1 MPRRQYGFA
10 DFTLDLEDGFLRRGV
25 EEVKLRPKAFE
36 LLAYLVEH
44 HGRVVTKTAMIEAV
58 WPDVAITDN
67 SLVQCLLEIRRALA
81 DDSHR
86 LIRTVARRGYVF
98 AGPVTTPAVKFPLQP
113 AGTPS
118 ERGPLPPPSR
128 RPRKPQNRKII
139 TGAFV
144 LLAIAAGGLLL
155 VRLTRRV
162 NHELNYTQITNFT
175 DSAVVPAL
183 SPDGRMVAFYRSD
196 EWFGTT
202 DQIYVKLLPNG
213 EEVQLTHD
221 PRYKYGVA
229 FSPDGSRIA
238 YTAVIESG
246 PWKWKTFTVSP
257 LGGEPSLL
265 LSNAAGLTWLDER
278 QLLFSEVKTGDHM
291 GIVTATENRS
301 EYRQVYFPQHQRGM
315 AHFSYA
321 SPDRKWTLV
330 VEMDPVWQPCRVLP
344 LDGSSAGRQ
353 VGPQGK
359 CTSAA
364 WSPDGK
370 WMYFGAEVEGYHHL
384 WRQRFPAGQ
393 PEQITFGP
401 TEEDGV
407 AVAPDGRSLITSIGM
422 QESAVWIHDRRG
434 ERALTSE
441 GHVTSRL
448 GWWTSSLTFSSDGK
462 SLFYLLRRE
471 SPEAASELSRTDLES
486 EKSEAALRGVSMTE
500 YDVSSDGKE
509 VFFSTQPSGKASQLW
524 LAPLDGRSPP
534 KLIASAGETSPRF
547 GPDGEVLFQFTD
559 GEDNYL
565 AHMKK
570 DGSGRSKV
578 ASYPVSWVGRMS
590 PDRRWIMVVAPI
602 LDGSQVASMAVPIG
616 GSAPRRICV
625 GVCPA
630 AWAPNGKFLFVGVVS
645 RSRTTPGK
653 TLAIPVPPGEPL
665 PKLPASGV
673 SGPEDGGSLPGAR
686 LIDGWAIFPGPDPS
700 VFAYTK
706 TTAHRNL
713 FRIPLRDQ

>member
-1 MPRRQYGFA
+1 VPYRQYCFA
-10 DFTLDLEDGFLRRGV
+10 DFTLDLEEGFLRRGV

-36 LLAYLVEH
+36 LLAYLVER
-44 HGRVVTKTAMIEAV
+44 HGRLVTKTALIEAV

-81 DDSHR
+81 DDSHQV
-86 LIRTVARRGYVF
+86 IRTVARRGYVF
-98 AGPVTTPAVKFPLQP
+98 AAPVTTPVTEFPPQQAAHPEGGPCP
-113 AGTPS
+113 ATPS
-118 ERGPLPPPSR
+118 SVA
-128 RPRKPQNRKII
+128 RKPLNSKIRR
-139 TGAFV
+139 GAFV
-144 LLAIAAGGLLL
+144 LLAMAAGGLLL
-155 VRLTRRV
+155 LWLTRRG
-162 NHELNYTQITNFT
+162 NHELSYAQITNFT
-175 DSAVVPAL
+175 DSAVAPAL

-221 PRYKYGVA
+221 PRYKYSVA
-229 FSPDGSRIA
+229 FSPDGSQIA
-238 YTAVIESG
+238 YTAVVESG

-278 QLLFSEVKTGDHM
+278 RLLFSEVRTGDHM

-301 EYRQVYFPQHQRGM
+301 EYRQVYFPQHERGM

-321 SPDRKWTLV
+321 SPNRKWTLV
-330 VEMDPVWQPCRVLP
+330 IEMDPVWQPCRVIP
-344 LDGSSAGRQ
+344 LDGSSAGWQ

-370 WMYFGAEVEGYHHL
+370 WMYFGAEVGGNHHL
-384 WRQRFPAGQ
+384 WRQRFPNGE

-422 QESAVWIHDRRG
+422 PESAVWIHDTRG
-434 ERALTSE
+434 ERPLTSE

-471 SPEAASELSRTDLES
+471 SREAASELWRTDLES

-509 VFFSTQPSGKASQLW
+509 VVFSTQPSGKASQLW

-534 KLIASAGETSPRF
+534 KLIASSGETSPHF
-547 GPDGEVLFQFTD
+547 GPDGQVLFQFTD
-559 GEDNYL
+559 GKANYL
-565 AHMKK
+565 AQVRK

-578 ASYPVSWVGRMS
+578 ASYAVSWVGNMS
-590 PDRRWIMVVAPI
+590 SDRRLIMVVAPI
-602 LDGSQVASMAVPIG
+602 LGGSQEASMAVPIG
-616 GSAPRRICV
+616 GGPPRRICV

-645 RSRTTPGK
+645 RSRTNPGK
-653 TLAIPVPPGEPL
+653 TLAIPVPPGEAL
-665 PKLPASGV
+665 PRLPASGV
-673 SGPEDGGSLPGAR
+673 SGPDDAGSIPGAR
-686 LIDGWAIFPGPDPS
+686 LIDGWAVLPGPDPS